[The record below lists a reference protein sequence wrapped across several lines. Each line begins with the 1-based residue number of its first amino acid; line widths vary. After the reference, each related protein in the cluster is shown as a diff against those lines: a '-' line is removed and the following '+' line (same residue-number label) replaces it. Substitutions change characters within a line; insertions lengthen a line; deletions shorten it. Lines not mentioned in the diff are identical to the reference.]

1 MHLRRKASYQNWDEF
16 WRNAYHSSWFQANY
30 DTTSELTDWSLSE
43 RQLFVQSNGRVLL
56 GQDTMGRLHF
66 ACTPHDKI
74 YAVPSGGTDMG
85 GQFKGHIGQYYQNDT
100 ALFLGKMRY
109 DLEMDSGMLLSAA
122 NEFSVTE
129 YTDYFLPTTRTEYP
143 QMQARVFSFAPV
155 MEEESRPQ
163 SSIHPL
169 PGPAAVMFCMEVKN
183 TSGATLRGKVRL
195 SFEQKF
201 VNQFEHYGKRFEDYT
216 QNPYRAEWD
225 QKLLILWHPEACAA
239 VQFLGAVQE
248 GEATNPRIY
257 IPFELKEGESRL
269 FTTVIALTPHREE
282 IYRNLGIIYQHTALE
297 WVNIT
302 ADFWKKRLGKMES
315 GIREA
320 EEMGKKYSDMHIRFI
335 LDNFNCLSFNEQGDL
350 LTNWQGAP
358 SHSLSRLWGI
368 DIEPDVV
375 SVMYAVPEVG
385 PRAIEYLVKRNA
397 PRFSLYSDHSIF
409 FYIAPLLIAGKYLE
423 LTGDAAY
430 FKKHPDV
437 TAGLE
442 EVYQGMLA
450 HKHKEYA
457 LFTSHYASDLIVFKK
472 YDYGA
477 NVQCYYALKS
487 WCMILEVLGRDA
499 TEALQLLKQMPGDMA
514 AHMEADGP
522 FGKQITGGNNLEE
535 NQDRFY
541 IPDDI
546 YYYGGED
553 TATVLAPLYG
563 LYEFDYEPYVN
574 LHRFARSMYITSY
587 DPEFQTMREL
597 HFGMNPSA
605 TGCTLR
611 LGGSYTR
618 KEMLKTLEI
627 LYDRLDETGSLF
639 WWPRAYNKKRCL
651 TRCSQGQGAW
661 VQQSME
667 QWYGLRMDAL
677 HHTLTI
683 KPQGLLSSYH
693 LEGIRL
699 GNYIFDV
706 EYEEKDGET
715 RFLVKNKNQCDLKV
729 QFAVRQFG
737 AGAQGNRDTM
747 ITDRADIAEGE
758 TIERVYQT
766 VPLEAEEAEIERQE
780 CTDLAEQ
787 GVLFAPYGIVMP
799 KLSFNDCQ
807 IFLLRFVISHLEE
820 TWKKVKVELQLPD
833 GWKAAEKKY
842 YMWDYQPVF
851 REDSRKAICEVGE
864 LEANTHGV
872 AGFYVN
878 LPDKLIGG
886 EKSVMLSEHP
896 FPQNAGEKMKA
907 VTLYVEGEKSENLE
921 PITAILM
928 ADDEEKE
935 RYQLPV
941 QVLSKE
947 EYGQKFDEMY
957 HGKQNL

>member
-1 MHLRRKASYQNWDEF
+1 MHLRGEARYKNWEEF
-16 WRNAYHSSWFQANY
+16 WKNAYHSPWFQAKF

-43 RQLFVQSNGRVLL
+43 RQLFVQSNGRTLL
-56 GQDTMGRLHF
+56 GQDTMGRMHF
-66 ACTPHDKI
+66 MCTPHDKI
-74 YAVPSGGTDMG
+74 YAVPSGGTDIG

-109 DLEMDSGMLLSAA
+109 ELEMDSGLLLSAA
-122 NEFSVTE
+122 NTDSVTE
-129 YTDYFLPTTRTEYP
+129 YTDYFLPATRTQYP
-143 QMQARVFSFAPV
+143 EMSLRVFSFAPV
-155 MEEESRPQ
+155 MEEESLPQ

-169 PGPAAVMFCMEVKN
+169 PGPAAAMFCMEVKN

-216 QNPYRAEWD
+216 QNPYKEEWD

-239 VQFLGAVQE
+239 IQLLGAVQE
-248 GEATNPRIY
+248 GEASNPRVY
-257 IPFELKEGESRL
+257 VPFELKEGESRL
-269 FTTVIALTPHREE
+269 FTTIIALAPHREE

-297 WVNIT
+297 WVNVT
-302 ADFWKKRLGKMES
+302 SDFWKKRLGIIDS

-320 EEMGKKYSDMHIRFI
+320 EELGKKYSDMHIRFI
-335 LDNFNCLSFNEQGDL
+335 IDNFNCLSFNEQGKL

-368 DIEPDVV
+368 DIEPDIV
-375 SVMYAVPEVG
+375 SVMYAIPEVG
-385 PRAIEYLVKRNA
+385 PRAIEYLIERNA

-423 LTGDAAY
+423 LTGDTEY
-430 FKKHPDV
+430 FKNHSDV
-437 TAGLE
+437 VNGLE
-442 EVYQGMLA
+442 KVYQGLME
-450 HKHKEYA
+450 HKHKEHA

-477 NVQCYYALKS
+477 NVQCYYALRS
-487 WCMILEVLGRDA
+487 WGMILEILERDA
-499 TEALQLLKQMPGDMA
+499 AAVQQLLEQMPKDMA
-514 AHMEADGP
+514 KYMEGDGP
-522 FGKQITGGNNLEE
+522 FGKQITGGNNLGE

-541 IPDDI
+541 IPDEI

-563 LYEFDYEPYVN
+563 LYEFEYEPYVN

-618 KEMLKTLEI
+618 EEMLKTLKI

-661 VQQSME
+661 VQQSIE
-667 QWYGLRMDAL
+667 QWYGLRIDAL
-677 HHTLTI
+677 HRILTI
-683 KPQGLLSSYH
+683 KPQGLLSSYC
-693 LEGIRL
+693 LQDFRI
-699 GNYIFDV
+699 GNYIFDIQ
-706 EYEEKDGET
+706 YEEKEGET
-715 RFLVKNKNQCDLKV
+715 YFRIKNNNTDDWKIQV
-729 QFAVRQFG
+729 SVRQFG
-737 AGAQGNRDTM
+737 AGAQGNKDTM
-747 ITDRADIAEGE
+747 ITDQRKLSAGE
-758 TIERVYQT
+758 EVELTYQT
-766 VPLEAEEAEIERQE
+766 TTLAVEEAETEKQE
-780 CTDLAEQ
+780 CEDLSEQ
-787 GVLFAPYGIVMP
+787 GTLFAPYGIVMP
-799 KLSFNDCQ
+799 KLSFGDCQ
-807 IFLLRFVISHLEE
+807 IFLLRFVISHLDE
-820 TWKKVKVELQLPD
+820 TWKDVKVELQLPE

-842 YMWDYQPVF
+842 YMWDYQPIFQVNG
-851 REDSRKAICEVGE
+851 ETAVCDVEE
-864 LEANTHGV
+864 LEAGTHGV

-878 LPDKLIGG
+878 LPDELIGG

-896 FPQNAGEKMKA
+896 FPQNTGEKMKS
-907 VTLYVEGEKSENLE
+907 VVLYVEGDTTQAMGSVRATLKVEGKEK
-921 PITAILM
+921 AQ
-928 ADDEEKE
+928 
-935 RYQLPV
+935 YCLPV
-941 QVLSKE
+941 QVLSHN
-947 EYGQKFDEMY
+947 EYQKKFDEMY
-957 HGKQNL
+957 HGKYS

>member
-1 MHLRRKASYQNWDEF
+1 MHLRGKVRYGSLEEF
-16 WRNAYHSSWFQANY
+16 WKNAYHSSYFQAKY

-43 RQLFVQSNGRVLL
+43 RQLFVQSNGRTLL

-74 YAVPSGGTDMG
+74 YAVPSGGTDIG

-109 DLEMDSGMLLSAA
+109 ELEMESGLLLSAA
-122 NEFSVTE
+122 NEESLTE
-129 YTDYFLPTTRTEYP
+129 YTDYFLPTTRTKYP
-143 QMQARVFSFAPV
+143 ETDIRVFSFAPV
-155 MEEESRPQ
+155 MEEESMPQ

-183 TSGATLRGKVRL
+183 TSGVTLRGKVRL
-195 SFEQKF
+195 AFEQKF

-216 QNPYRAEWD
+216 QNPYKEEWD
-225 QKLLILWHPEACAA
+225 QRLLVLWHPEACAA
-239 VQFLGAVQE
+239 IQLLDAVQE
-248 GEATNPRIY
+248 GEASNPRIY
-257 IPFELKEGESRL
+257 VPFELKEGESRL
-269 FTTVIALTPHREE
+269 FTTIIALTPHREE

-297 WVNIT
+297 WLNT
-302 ADFWKKRLGKMES
+302 TSDFWKKRIGKIES
-315 GIREA
+315 GIREN
-320 EEMGKKYSDMHIRFI
+320 EEYGKKYSDMHIRFI
-335 LDNFNCLSFNEQGDL
+335 MDNFNCLSFNEEGDL

-368 DIEPDVV
+368 DIEPDIV
-375 SVMYAVPEVG
+375 SVMYAIPEVG
-385 PRAIEYLVKRNA
+385 PRAIEYLIKRNA

-423 LTGDAAY
+423 LTGDTEY
-430 FKKHPDV
+430 FSVHAEV
-437 TAGLE
+437 IAGLE
-442 EVYQGMLA
+442 KVYQGMMA
-450 HKHKEYA
+450 HKHERYV
-457 LFTSHYASDLIVFKK
+457 LFSSHYASDLIAFKK

-487 WCMILEVLGRDA
+487 WFNILKILNKDA
-499 TEALQLLKQMPGDMA
+499 TEVEKLLEQMPIDMA
-514 AHMEADGP
+514 DYMEDIGP
-522 FGKQITGGNNLEE
+522 FGKQITGGNNLGE

-563 LYEFDYEPYVN
+563 LYEFEYEPYVN

-618 KEMLKTLEI
+618 KEMLKTLQI

-661 VQQSME
+661 IQQSIE

-677 HHTLTI
+677 HHTLTM
-683 KPQGLLSSYH
+683 KPQGLLSSYK
-693 LEGIRL
+693 LSGIRL
-699 GNYIFDV
+699 GNYVFDIQ
-706 EYEEKDGET
+706 YEEKENGT
-715 RFLVKNKNQCDLKV
+715 YFCVKNNNQNDWKV
-729 QFAVRQFG
+729 RLVVRQFG
-737 AGAQGNRDTM
+737 AGAQGNEETM
-747 ITDRADIAEGE
+747 IIEQVEVPAGE
-758 TIERVYQT
+758 KIEQT
-766 VPLEAEEAEIERQE
+766 YRTTALYVEEAEIERQE
-780 CTDLAEQ
+780 CVGLSEQ
-787 GVLFAPYGIVMP
+787 GIIFAPYGIVMP
-799 KLSFNDCQ
+799 KLSFGDCQ
-807 IFLLRFVISHLEE
+807 IFLLRFVISHLDEIWE
-820 TWKKVKVELQLPD
+820 NVKVELKVPD

-842 YMWDYQPVF
+842 YMWEYQPIF
-851 REDSRKAICEVGE
+851 KTNEEKTICEVGK
-864 LEANTHGV
+864 LEANVHGV

-878 LPDKLIGG
+878 LPDKLVGG

-896 FPQNAGEKMKA
+896 FPQNSGDKMRS
-907 VTLYVEGEKSENLE
+907 VVLYVEGDKTEILE
-921 PITAILM
+921 PVEAILKVG
-928 ADDEEKE
+928 ETEKA
-935 RYQLPV
+935 RYILPV
-941 QVLSKE
+941 EVLSHN
-947 EYGQKFDEMY
+947 EYQKKFDEMY
-957 HGKQNL
+957 HGKLA

>member
-195 SFEQKF
+195 FFEQKF

-487 WCMILEVLGRDA
+487 WSMILEVLGRDA

-747 ITDRADIAEGE
+747 ITDRADLAEGE

-896 FPQNAGEKMKA
+896 FPQNADEKMKA